1 LHADSFNIFGS
12 KNFVL
17 GTVKKLA
24 GDTAVYGMS
33 SIVGRFLNWWLV
45 PYYSR
50 IFLPEEYGVVT
61 NLYSYVAI
69 LLVLLTYGMETGF
82 FRFAGQNQNNDKVYS
97 TSLISLFF
105 TSISFVLLVV
115 SFSSPIAGWIDY
127 GEHPEYVKWMG
138 IIVAIDAFT
147 AIPFALLRLKNK
159 AVKFALLKF
168 LNIGINIGANL
179 FFLSFC
185 PWILKSYPDSFL
197 RYLYSPEIGVG
208 YVFISNLIASI
219 VLIISLLPE
228 ILRIKMKF
236 DWLLIKQMLVYSFPV
251 LIVGVTG
258 MINQNID
265 KILIPQLVPSGQ
277 NPMEQLGIYGANY
290 KLAVLMNMFIQ
301 AFRYAFEPF
310 FFSRK
315 KDRESNRIYAL
326 VMKYFVIFGLAIFLG
341 MTLFMDLVKIVID
354 PRYHEGLKVVPLILM
369 ANLFLGIY
377 FTLSLWYKLTDKTI
391 YGAYIA
397 TFGSVLTLFLN
408 FLLIPK
414 IGYMGSAIAV
424 LACFVSMTVI
434 SFFYGQKYF
443 PINYDIKRMG
453 IYFGVS
459 LLLYSL
465 FIFLPVQSF
474 FIQLLVGAVL
484 FFVFVLVVFL
494 GERRELKTLL
504 KK

>member
-1 LHADSFNIFGS
+1 M
-12 KNFVL
+12 

-24 GDTAVYGMS
+24 GDTAIYGMS
-33 SIVGRFLNWWLV
+33 SIIGRFLNWWLV

-82 FRFAGQNQNNDKVYS
+82 FRFAGQNRDDEKIYS
-97 TSLISLFF
+97 TSLISLFL
-105 TSISFVLLVV
+105 TSVSFVLLIFA
-115 SFSSPIAGWIDY
+115 FSAQIAGWIDY
-127 GEHPEYVKWMG
+127 SEHPEYVIWMG

-147 AIPFALLRLKNK
+147 ALPFALLRLKNK
-159 AVKFALLKF
+159 AMKFAMLKF
-168 LNIGINIGANL
+168 LNIGITIGANL

-185 PWILKSYPDSFL
+185 PWILKHHPGSFF
-197 RYLYSPEIGVG
+197 RHLYSPEIGIG
-208 YVFISNLIASI
+208 YVFIANLIASV
-219 VLIISLLPE
+219 VLIITLLPE
-228 ILRIKMKF
+228 IFSIKMKF
-236 DWLLIKQMLVYSFPV
+236 DWPLMKQMLAYSFPV

-265 KILIPQLVPSGQ
+265 KILIPQLISSEQ

-315 KDRESNRIYAL
+315 KDQESNRIYEL
-326 VMKYFVIFGLAIFLG
+326 IMKYFVIFGLAIFLG
-341 MTLFMDLVKIVID
+341 MTLFMDLIKMVID

-397 TFGSVLTLFLN
+397 TFGSALTLALN

-424 LACFVSMTVI
+424 LVCFVSMTVI
-434 SFFYGQKYF
+434 SYYYGQKYF
-443 PINYDIKRMG
+443 PLNYDLRRMG
-453 IYFGVS
+453 IYFAVS
-459 LLLYSL
+459 LVLY
-465 FIFLPVQSF
+465 FMFVALPVRSF
-474 FIQLLVGAVL
+474 LFQLCTGAVL
-484 FFVFVLVVFL
+484 FAIFALAVYR
-494 GERRELKTLL
+494 GERNELKNLL
-504 KK
+504 RKQRR

>member
-1 LHADSFNIFGS
+1 M
-12 KNFVL
+12 

-24 GDTAVYGMS
+24 GDTAIYGMS

-82 FRFAGQNQNNDKVYS
+82 FRFAGQNKDDNNKIYS

-105 TSISFVLLVV
+105 TSASFVLLIFV
-115 SFSSPIAGWIDY
+115 FSSQIAGWIDY
-127 GEHPEYVKWMG
+127 SEHPEYVKWMG

-168 LNIGINIGANL
+168 LNIGVNIGANL

-185 PWILKSYPDSFL
+185 PWILKNHPGSFV

-208 YVFISNLIASI
+208 YVFISNLIAS
-219 VLIISLLPE
+219 VVVVISLLPE
-228 ILRIKMKF
+228 FFRIKMNF
-236 DWLLIKQMLVYSFPV
+236 DWPLMKQILGYSSPV
-251 LIVGVTG
+251 LIVGITG

-265 KILIPQLVPSGQ
+265 KILIPHLIPAEQ

-310 FFSRK
+310 FFSRE
-315 KDRESNRIYAL
+315 KDHESNRIYAL
-326 VMKYFVIFGLAIFLG
+326 IMKYFVIFGLAIFLG
-341 MTLFMDLVKIVID
+341 MNFFLDIIKLVID
-354 PRYHEGLKVVPLILM
+354 PRYYEGLKVVPVILM

-397 TFGSVLTLFLN
+397 SFGSLITLVLN

-424 LACFVSMTVI
+424 LVCFVSMTVI
-434 SFFYGQKYF
+434 SYYYGQKYF
-443 PINYDIKRMG
+443 PVNYNIKRMG
-453 IYFGVS
+453 LYFGFTLALFFLFS
-459 LLLYSL
+459 LIPFQSL
-465 FIFLPVQSF
+465 FVKLFT
-474 FIQLLVGAVL
+474 GGL
-484 FFVFVLVVFL
+484 FFLIFMVVIYW

-504 KK
+504 SHK

>member
-1 LHADSFNIFGS
+1 MGN
-12 KNFVL
+12 
-17 GTVKKLA
+17 VKKLA
-24 GDTAVYGMS
+24 GDTAIYGMS

-69 LLVLLTYGMETGF
+69 LLVLITYGMETGF
-82 FRFAGQNQNNDKVYS
+82 FRFAGQTNDDEKVYS

-105 TSISFVLLVV
+105 TSISFVLLV
-115 SFSSPIAGWIDY
+115 SAFSTQIAGLIDY
-127 GEHPEYVKWMG
+127 TDHPEYVKWMG

-147 AIPFALLRLKNK
+147 AIPFAQLRLKNK
-159 AVKFALLKF
+159 ALKFASLKF

-185 PWILKSYPDSFL
+185 PWFLKSHPESFV
-197 RYLYSPEIGVG
+197 RHLYSPEIGVG

-219 VLIISLLPE
+219 VLIIVMLPD
-228 ILRIKMKF
+228 ILKAKMQF
-236 DWLLIKQMLVYSFPV
+236 DWLLMKQMLIYSFPV

-258 MINQNID
+258 MINQNVD
-265 KILIPQLVPSGQ
+265 KILIPELVPAEN

-315 KDRESNRIYAL
+315 KDDESNRVYAL

-341 MTLFMDLVKIVID
+341 MTLFMDIIKLVID
-354 PRYHEGLKVVPLILM
+354 VRYHEGLKVVPLILM

-397 TFGSVLTLFLN
+397 TFGAVLTLVLN
-408 FLLIPK
+408 FIFIPK
-414 IGYMGSAIAV
+414 IGYTGSAIAV
-424 LACFVSMTVI
+424 LVCFVSMTVV
-434 SFFYGQKYF
+434 SFYFGQKYF
-443 PINYDIKRMG
+443 PIKYDIKKMSLYFAVSLGLFFIFRFIPFQTYIIQISIG
-453 IYFGVS
+453 IILFVLFMAVVYFGERNDLKI
-459 LLLYSL
+459 LL
-465 FIFLPVQSF
+465 
-474 FIQLLVGAVL
+474 
-484 FFVFVLVVFL
+484 
-494 GERRELKTLL
+494 RRNT
-504 KK
+504 